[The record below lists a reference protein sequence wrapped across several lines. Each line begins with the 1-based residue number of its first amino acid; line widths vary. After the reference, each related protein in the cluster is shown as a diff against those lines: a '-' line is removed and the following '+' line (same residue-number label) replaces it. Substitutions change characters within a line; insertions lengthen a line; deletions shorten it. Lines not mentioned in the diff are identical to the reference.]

1 MAADLL
7 LKTSQLKAL
16 NAPSKR
22 NYKGVLHFMENDG
35 GQLFEQESEF
45 IYHRQDLVTLRPDR
59 DYAWLDGKIERAL
72 QILRCQVV
80 QVQDW
85 FCFLLISLCVFCNY
99 EKGC

>member
-22 NYKGVLHFMENDG
+22 DYKSLLHSMENDG
-35 GQLFEQESEF
+35 DQLCEQESEF

-59 DYAWLDGKIERAL
+59 HYTWLDGKIERAL

-80 QVQDW
+80 QVRDCH
-85 FCFLLISLCVFCNY
+85 FFIDLTVCLLQL
-99 EKGC
+99 